1 MAAAILF
8 WLSIQ
13 QERWLIVVDL
23 DTGLSFL
30 SKKVFFFTSNVSCI
44 ADSMARNDR
53 LPFIGRVIHPFQA
66 QLDTELSL
74 HVNELALVIHFFYNC
89 SFSDAIYV
97 LAATTTQLA
106 NKERSQFC
114 FTTVICSLINHP
126 GAIYGIN

>member
-74 HVNELALVIHFFYNC
+74 HVNELALVIHFFTIAHSRMPFMYSLLLLPSWQIRKGH
-89 SFSDAIYV
+89 SFV
-97 LAATTTQLA
+97 LQ
-106 NKERSQFC
+106 Q
-114 FTTVICSLINHP
+114 
-126 GAIYGIN
+126 